1 MDKMRLVFP
10 PLPAASLALLL
21 YSVYC
26 LFMPYTMALAVFAGS
41 ISGYIVYDMIHYYL
55 HHGTPYGSYFRALKR
70 YHVKHHYLDQ
80 QKGEWSLLCKEKCFL
95 LAIITIW
102 TKKKVSAS
110 GLPCVKK
117 KILMNLY
124 KLGVPECVS
133 VRTMLL
139 IFKHYFILKLKLNV
153 ADVNEMSTID
163 RKNFFMSNLVHV

>member
-1 MDKMRLVFP
+1 M
-10 PLPAASLALLL
+10 
-21 YSVYC
+21 
-26 LFMPYTMALAVFAGS
+26 
-41 ISGYIVYDMIHYYL
+41 
-55 HHGTPYGSYFRALKR
+55 
-70 YHVKHHYLDQ
+70 
-80 QKGEWSLLCKEKCFL
+80 
-95 LAIITIW
+95 
-102 TKKKVSAS
+102 SAS

-124 KLGVPECVS
+124 TCKLGVPECVS

>member
-1 MDKMRLVFP
+1 MQQLFFPFQAPMDKMRLVFP

-117 KILMNLY
+117 KFWWTYINWVFLSAFQSEQCCLYLNIILFWNLNW
-124 KLGVPECVS
+124 
-133 VRTMLL
+133 MLL
-139 IFKHYFILKLKLNV
+139 
-153 ADVNEMSTID
+153 M
-163 RKNFFMSNLVHV
+163 

>member
-80 QKGEWSLLCKEKCFL
+80 QKGEWSLLCKENVSNWVSSL
-95 LAIITIW
+95 SGPR
-102 TKKKVSAS
+102 KKWVWVVS
-110 GLPCVKK
+110 LVWKN
-117 KILMNLY
+117 ILMNLY

>member
-1 MDKMRLVFP
+1 M
-10 PLPAASLALLL
+10 
-21 YSVYC
+21 
-26 LFMPYTMALAVFAGS
+26 
-41 ISGYIVYDMIHYYL
+41 
-55 HHGTPYGSYFRALKR
+55 
-70 YHVKHHYLDQ
+70 
-80 QKGEWSLLCKEKCFL
+80 
-95 LAIITIW
+95 
-102 TKKKVSAS
+102 SAS

-133 VRTMLL
+133 VRKMLL

>member
-1 MDKMRLVFP
+1 M
-10 PLPAASLALLL
+10 
-21 YSVYC
+21 
-26 LFMPYTMALAVFAGS
+26 
-41 ISGYIVYDMIHYYL
+41 
-55 HHGTPYGSYFRALKR
+55 
-70 YHVKHHYLDQ
+70 
-80 QKGEWSLLCKEKCFL
+80 
-95 LAIITIW
+95 
-102 TKKKVSAS
+102 SAS

-124 KLGVPECVS
+124 KSGVPECDS

>member
-1 MDKMRLVFP
+1 M
-10 PLPAASLALLL
+10 
-21 YSVYC
+21 
-26 LFMPYTMALAVFAGS
+26 
-41 ISGYIVYDMIHYYL
+41 
-55 HHGTPYGSYFRALKR
+55 
-70 YHVKHHYLDQ
+70 
-80 QKGEWSLLCKEKCFL
+80 
-95 LAIITIW
+95 
-102 TKKKVSAS
+102 SAS

-153 ADVNEMSTID
+153 PDVNEMSTID

>member
-1 MDKMRLVFP
+1 M
-10 PLPAASLALLL
+10 
-21 YSVYC
+21 
-26 LFMPYTMALAVFAGS
+26 
-41 ISGYIVYDMIHYYL
+41 
-55 HHGTPYGSYFRALKR
+55 
-70 YHVKHHYLDQ
+70 
-80 QKGEWSLLCKEKCFL
+80 
-95 LAIITIW
+95 
-102 TKKKVSAS
+102 SAS

-124 KLGVPECVS
+124 KLGVLECVS